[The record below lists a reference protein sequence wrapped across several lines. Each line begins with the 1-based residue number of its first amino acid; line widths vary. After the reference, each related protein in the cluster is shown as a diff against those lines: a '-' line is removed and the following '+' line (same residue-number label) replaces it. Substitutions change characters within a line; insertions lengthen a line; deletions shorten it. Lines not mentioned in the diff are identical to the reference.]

1 MLNFSKKVLERLDEL
16 AGENEELKLNMGLV
30 EERLEKLAK
39 ENEELREN
47 CITNV
52 HGILHSVKTFHISIN
67 ISFTIVI
74 DFTPIS

>member
-1 MLNFSKKVLERLDEL
+1 MPDFSKKVLEKLDEL
-16 AGENEELKLNMGLV
+16 ARENEELKLNMAEKTGLV

-52 HGILHSVKTFHISIN
+52 HGILHLVNTHSTF
-67 ISFTIVI
+67 
-74 DFTPIS
+74 